1 MIELN
6 VYKNNDETS
15 EQYGKAYAR
24 VDYKEQYDVSKLARH
39 MSEHNAPFSEG
50 TILGILTDM
59 VKCIRELTLNGNT
72 VKIENL
78 AIFKASVESNPCSRY
93 GVMRAS
99 IGEPTTKV
107 GDVTTETGNAVK
119 SMKLLA
125 QATGEYMREELNK
138 DVVLGWTTKA
148 QELINA
154 DKALMAGGSGG
165 TTTNDTNG
173 TNGGGTNTN
182 GTNPTN
188 GGGTN
193 NGGGDNGGG
202 GGNNDAP
209 LDEG

>member
-15 EQYGKAYAR
+15 EQFGKTYAR

-107 GDVTTETGNAVK
+107 GNMTTETGNAVK

-154 DKALMAGGSGG
+154 DKAVMAGGSGG

-173 TNGGGTNTN
+173 TNGGGTN
-182 GTNPTN
+182 
-188 GGGTN
+188 

-202 GGNNDAP
+202 GGNDDAP